1 MPGIWGSGGRT
12 LVVGPSLLKPQGC
25 LRMTPK
31 GPDITATLTPNTTL
45 SLCGSS
51 RKKKKRVKWR
61 YEENYV
67 SLFPLLFLTPTLL
80 LTCTLGP

>member
-45 SLCGSS
+45 RQK
-51 RKKKKRVKWR
+51 RK
-61 YEENYV
+61 
-67 SLFPLLFLTPTLL
+67 
-80 LTCTLGP
+80 G